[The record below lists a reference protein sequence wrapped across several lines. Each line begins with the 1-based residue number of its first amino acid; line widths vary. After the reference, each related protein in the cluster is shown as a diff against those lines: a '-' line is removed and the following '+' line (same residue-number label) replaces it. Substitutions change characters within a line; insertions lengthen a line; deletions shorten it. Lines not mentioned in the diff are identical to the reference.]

1 MIKRPLAI
9 SIIGC
14 YLVCKGVLLLFLTSF
29 SLKDPATMEAMA
41 KSVFPLP
48 VALFFLF
55 AGLAMTLVSG
65 ISILKGMNW
74 GRVLYT
80 TWTAIGSVVSFLT
93 VPTRAA
99 LVPGIL
105 IFLVVVFFL
114 FSEKA
119 NHFFK
124 KGVSEPDAAQQ
135 RRWSRPLKS
144 AAAQRQSRYAY
155 AQSCGGLANGA
166 KVGGWRSA
174 IILIRRQD
182 CPIFINT
189 MFRSK
194 KLRISLADPYKISA
208 VVMILELQLAR
219 LKADDI

>member
-14 YLVCKGVLLLFLTSF
+14 YLVCKRRFAFVLNIVLFEGPGDDGGNGEIRVPLASCPVFSF
-29 SLKDPATMEAMA
+29 CRFGDDSRKWNFNIKRDEL
-41 KSVFPLP
+41 
-48 VALFFLF
+48 
-55 AGLAMTLVSG
+55 
-65 ISILKGMNW
+65 

-124 KGVSEPDAAQQ
+124 RVSANLMLPNTPLEPTAEKRGGSEAESLCVRPIL
-135 RRWSRPLKS
+135 RRSCEWS
-144 AAAQRQSRYAY
+144 
-155 AQSCGGLANGA
+155 
-166 KVGGWRSA
+166 
-174 IILIRRQD
+174 
-182 CPIFINT
+182 
-189 MFRSK
+189 
-194 KLRISLADPYKISA
+194 
-208 VVMILELQLAR
+208 
-219 LKADDI
+219 

>member
-9 SIIGC
+9 SMIGC

-124 KGVSEPDAAQQ
+124 RVSANLMLPNTPLEPTAEKRGGSEAESLCVRPIL
-135 RRWSRPLKS
+135 RRSCEWS
-144 AAAQRQSRYAY
+144 
-155 AQSCGGLANGA
+155 
-166 KVGGWRSA
+166 
-174 IILIRRQD
+174 
-182 CPIFINT
+182 
-189 MFRSK
+189 
-194 KLRISLADPYKISA
+194 
-208 VVMILELQLAR
+208 
-219 LKADDI
+219 

>member
-1 MIKRPLAI
+1 MTHCPPSSRMRSRTTESRHSIFPRSLTCSAEFICYSRGKTLHMIKRPLAI

-41 KSVFPLP
+41 K
-48 VALFFLF
+48 
-55 AGLAMTLVSG
+55 
-65 ISILKGMNW
+65 
-74 GRVLYT
+74 YT

-124 KGVSEPDAAQQ
+124 RVSANLMLPNTPLEPTAEKRGGSEAESLCVRPIL
-135 RRWSRPLKS
+135 RRSCEWS
-144 AAAQRQSRYAY
+144 
-155 AQSCGGLANGA
+155 
-166 KVGGWRSA
+166 
-174 IILIRRQD
+174 
-182 CPIFINT
+182 
-189 MFRSK
+189 
-194 KLRISLADPYKISA
+194 
-208 VVMILELQLAR
+208 
-219 LKADDI
+219 